1 MGGVIYLSIL
11 MICSFEMYP
20 GEKIS
25 LTNMEGVPL
34 APMPP
39 AKKDE
44 MEKIIILSSFL
55 AGGIGARGTPSI
67 FVNEIFSPGYISK
80 EQIINMLK

>member
-1 MGGVIYLSIL
+1 
-11 MICSFEMYP
+11 
-20 GEKIS
+20 
-25 LTNMEGVPL
+25 
-34 APMPP
+34 
-39 AKKDE
+39 

-67 FVNEIFSPGYISK
+67 FVNEIFTPGYISK